1 MPSRRSSCLSALFG
15 MSYSGGK
22 IFGKWR
28 CDNRILVIMTGGPA
42 VIPSGVIEK
51 EADMSICPEGYMPR
65 VVDAEV
71 QECLAIYGAVEICG
85 AKWCGKTWTSMR
97 HGESI
102 VHIDEGQNLAMAQAD
117 PPGLPSQVRSLTS
130 STSGSSLRGYG
141 TPYGTPWMTLA
152 AGGGSG
158 SSRG

>member
-1 MPSRRSSCLSALFG
+1 MPSRRSSRLLALSG

-28 CDNRILVIMTGGPA
+28 CNNRILVIMTGGPA
-42 VIPSGVIEK
+42 VIPSGVIER

-85 AKWCGKTWTSMR
+85 TIASLFRRMLTRS
-97 HGESI
+97 S
-102 VHIDEGQNLAMAQAD
+102 
-117 PPGLPSQVRSLTS
+117 RSL
-130 STSGSSLRGYG
+130 L
-141 TPYGTPWMTLA
+141 
-152 AGGGSG
+152 
-158 SSRG
+158 SRVPS

>member
-1 MPSRRSSCLSALFG
+1 MPSRRSPRLSALFG

-28 CDNRILVIMTGGPA
+28 CNNRILVIMTGGPA

-85 AKWCGKTWTSMR
+85 NC
-97 HGESI
+97 
-102 VHIDEGQNLAMAQAD
+102 LALSAHAHKELAV
-117 PPGLPSQVRSLTS
+117 PLVTGAELTLHL
-130 STSGSSLRGYG
+130 LRYN
-141 TPYGTPWMTLA
+141 YN
-152 AGGGSG
+152 
-158 SSRG
+158 

>member
-28 CDNRILVIMTGGPA
+28 CNNRILVIMTGGPA
-42 VIPSGVIEK
+42 VIPSGVIER

-65 VVDAEV
+65 IVDAEV

-85 AKWCGKTWTSMR
+85 TKWCGNYAEKRIMS
-97 HGESI
+97 G
-102 VHIDEGQNLAMAQAD
+102 N
-117 PPGLPSQVRSLTS
+117 GLPPQVIRS
-130 STSGSSLRGYG
+130 RQ
-141 TPYGTPWMTLA
+141 PRPFA
-152 AGGGSG
+152 
-158 SSRG
+158 